1 MKIEASNVTIT
12 INGIDEENIVK
23 GLSTL
28 IDIYADS
35 LKETIQQPEIHGTII
50 NCESLAIDRCIEKIK
65 SVSDTLSYFCER
77 EEK

>member
-1 MKIEASNVTIT
+1 MEIETSNGTIT
-12 INGIDEENIVK
+12 INGIDKENIVK

-35 LKETIQQPEIHGTII
+35 LKETIQQAEIHGTIL

-65 SVSDTLSYFCER
+65 SASDTLSYFCES